1 MGYLGLFLG
10 LVLVAVA
17 VYRGW
22 NITIAAFFG
31 CIVFIITGGLSV
43 LESTNAFFAAWGSF
57 ATSFFGKMV
66 FSAMFAKLYEVSGS
80 GTSIAIGIS
89 KLFFRENASRG
100 VKVALCF
107 LVGIICQFVLVIGGV
122 GPVLGIFMTMPIFF
136 PLMKQAGVPRR
147 FGVPALVAGAL
158 SFGNVAAGAPTNGN
172 VMIVNHLGGTASDG
186 ALSSYIVLAIELVV
200 VVFILT
206 KMAIKAMDKGEYFE
220 YGPSFKPLANQARP
234 NAIYA
239 LLPMVVVFVLF
250 GVMNWDINVSLC
262 VGIPMAIIMFFP
274 WLTVKEGSKN
284 KTTGK
289 LSGLK
294 GSLSTAV
301 VSTLSPLN
309 GMAATSGMA
318 AVMKN
323 TEAYNGLINAVQN
336 WNMNAYWLTAIITIV
351 MCFVVAG
358 NATSMNIA
366 LPIVRPIAE
375 ASGAS
380 LKAVGRIS
388 AIAGST
394 FDTVPYSGTLNMFCS
409 LCDCTMKEVYPSV
422 FFATI
427 LPPMGATVLEI
438 ILCSIGII

>member
-31 CIVFIITGGLSV
+31 CIVFIVTGGLGVADSI
-43 LESTNAFFAAWGSF
+43 TAFFTAWGGF

-66 FSAMFAKLYEVSGS
+66 FSAMFAKIYEVSGA

-89 KLFFRENASRG
+89 KIFARENAPRK
-100 VKVALCF
+100 VQVALCF
-107 LVGIICQFVLVIGGV
+107 LVGIVCQFVLVIGGV

-136 PLMKQAGVPRR
+136 PLMKQVGIPRR
-147 FGVPALVAGAL
+147 YGVPALVSGAL

-172 VMIVNHLGGTASDG
+172 VMIVNHLGGQAGDG

-200 VVFILT
+200 VLIILT
-206 KMAIKAMDKGEYFE
+206 NMAIKAMDRGETFE
-220 YGPSFKPLANQARP
+220 YGPSFKPLTDQARP

-239 LLPMVVVFVLF
+239 LIPMVVVFVLF
-250 GVMNWDINVSLC
+250 GVLNWDINVSLC
-262 VGIPMAIIMFFP
+262 VGIPLAIIMFFP
-274 WLTVKEGSKN
+274 WLMSKEGCKN

-289 LSGLK
+289 FVALK
-294 GSLSTAV
+294 GSLSAAV

-318 AVMKN
+318 AVMK
-323 TEAYNGLINAVQN
+323 TTAAYNGLITIVQG

-366 LPIVRPIAE
+366 LPIVKPIAE

-388 AIAGST
+388 AVAGST

-422 FFATI
+422 FITTV
-427 LPPMGATVLEI
+427 LVPLGATVLEI
-438 ILCSIGII
+438 LLCQVGII